1 MVDKFRVVI
10 LKTIIKMDD
19 GRTQYDV
26 SDDIALDLI
35 KSKEPY
41 VKIDESELGEIF
53 INKNHILSIQQ
64 KREYTDDGRVMT
76 IDQALGEQN
85 NESSD
90 KSKCKKKRM

>member
-1 MVDKFRVVI
+1 MVK

-64 KREYTDDGRVMT
+64 KSEYTDDGRVMT

-85 NESSD
+85 EAKNESTSN
-90 KSKCKKKRM
+90 

>member
-1 MVDKFRVVI
+1 MVDKFRVVK

-64 KREYTDDGRVMT
+64 KSEYTDDGRVMT

-85 NESSD
+85 EAKNESTSN
-90 KSKCKKKRM
+90 

>member
-1 MVDKFRVVI
+1 MVK

-26 SDDIALDLI
+26 LGDIALDLI

-64 KREYTDDGRVMT
+64 KREYTDDGKVMT
-76 IDQALGEQN
+76 IDQALGEQK
-85 NESSD
+85 EAD
-90 KSKCKKKRM
+90 

>member
-1 MVDKFRVVI
+1 MVDKLRVVI
-10 LKTIIKMDD
+10 LKTIIKMND

-26 SDDIALDLI
+26 SGDIALDLI

-64 KREYTDDGRVMT
+64 KREYTDDGKVMT
-76 IDQALGEQN
+76 IDQALGEQK
-85 NESSD
+85 EAD
-90 KSKCKKKRM
+90 

>member
-10 LKTIIKMDD
+10 LNTIIKMDD

-64 KREYTDDGRVMT
+64 KREYTDDGRV
-76 IDQALGEQN
+76 I
-85 NESSD
+85 
-90 KSKCKKKRM
+90 KVRI

>member
-1 MVDKFRVVI
+1 MDKFRVVK

-26 SDDIALDLI
+26 SGDIALDLI

-41 VKIDESELGEIF
+41 AKVDESELGEIY
-53 INKNHILSIQQ
+53 INKYHILSIQQ

-76 IDQALGEQN
+76 IDQALGEQK
-85 NESSD
+85 ES
-90 KSKCKKKRM
+90 KK

>member
-76 IDQALGEQN
+76 IDQALGEQK
-85 NESSD
+85 EAD
-90 KSKCKKKRM
+90 Q

>member
-1 MVDKFRVVI
+1 MDKFRVVI

-76 IDQALGEQN
+76 IDQALGEQK
-85 NESSD
+85 EAD
-90 KSKCKKKRM
+90 Q

>member
-1 MVDKFRVVI
+1 MVI

-26 SDDIALDLI
+26 SDDIAPDLI

-64 KREYTDDGRVMT
+64 KREYTDDGRV
-76 IDQALGEQN
+76 I
-85 NESSD
+85 
-90 KSKCKKKRM
+90 KVRI